1 VKMMPTKWLTCST
14 LGPAHAPSDEQRDR

>member
-1 VKMMPTKWLTCST
+1 MPTKWLTCST